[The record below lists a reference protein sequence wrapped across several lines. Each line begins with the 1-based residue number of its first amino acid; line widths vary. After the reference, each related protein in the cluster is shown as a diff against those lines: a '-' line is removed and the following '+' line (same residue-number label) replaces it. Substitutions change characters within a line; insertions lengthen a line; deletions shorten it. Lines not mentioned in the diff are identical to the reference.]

1 MTTPTPVTLFMIST
15 AKVKDHAH
23 LVQKIREFAGPN
35 VWCVT
40 HLNFDKGYYITYT
53 YKTFEE
59 VKSIMDERQKTGAAG
74 EVTPPESVVMS
85 FPISKYPSPAQS
97 STAKVEERSYHSL

>member
-1 MTTPTPVTLFMIST
+1 MTTPTPVKLFMIST
-15 AKVKDHAH
+15 AMVKDHAH
-23 LVQKIREFAGPN
+23 LVQKIRKLAGPN

-40 HLNFDKGYYITYT
+40 NLNFDNKFHITYT

-74 EVTPPESVVMS
+74 EVIPPEGVVMS
-85 FPISKYPSPAQS
+85 LPISKYPSPAQGS
-97 STAKVEERSYHSL
+97 IAKVEERSYHSW